1 MKDKKKIDIEFSEK
15 RLEFLFGKRNSFP
28 VPEDYFNSLPS
39 VVMQRIQTE
48 NTNNA
53 IHENTNNAIQ
63 KNVHFARKR
72 WLIPSIS
79 AMAAALIGL
88 LFLFAPFSGSFYGP
102 NEQKVANLD
111 SNNSLN
117 SEYYFSHIL
126 YNLPYSHILNS
137 FNQDGE
143 NYLDSVIDSRGLI
156 PDGALKEEEV
166 IDYLYYH
173 MSVYDLTQY

>member
-15 RLEFLFGKRNSFP
+15 RLESLFGKRNSFP
-28 VPEDYFNSLPS
+28 VPEDYFNSLPN
-39 VVMQRIQTE
+39 VVMRRIKSE
-48 NTNNA
+48 NSKDITP
-53 IHENTNNAIQ
+53 Q
-63 KNVHFARKR
+63 KVYFARKR
-72 WLIPSIS
+72 WLIPTVS
-79 AMAAALIGL
+79 AAALIGL
-88 LFLFAPFSGSFYGP
+88 LFLFNPFSDSYHNP

-111 SNNSLN
+111 SNNSIN

-137 FNQDGE
+137 YNQDGE

-173 MSVYDLTQY
+173 MSVYDITQY

>member
-15 RLEFLFGKRNSFP
+15 RLESLFGKRNSFP
-28 VPEDYFNSLPS
+28 VPEDYFNSLPN

-53 IHENTNNAIQ
+53 IQ
-63 KNVHFARKR
+63 KKVHFARKR

-173 MSVYDLTQY
+173 MSVYDITQY

>member
-39 VVMQRIQTE
+39 VVMQRIQT
-48 NTNNA
+48 
-53 IHENTNNAIQ
+53 ENTNNAIQ

-173 MSVYDLTQY
+173 MSVYDITQY